1 MLKKIKIILLS
12 RLKKSKE
19 DKEVLRKRSICKGC
33 EFNSLNM
40 EKLPF
45 KKSIIKKL
53 SDFYSFIAGKS
64 EEDNLGNCTA
74 CESCSIYFKILM
86 SDEGEDCIKGYWKIS
101 EKK

>member
-1 MLKKIKIILLS
+1 MRLIKKLIIIIKS
-12 RLKKSKE
+12 RLKKPKE
-19 DKEVLRKRSICKGC
+19 DKEVLRKRSICKDC

-45 KKSIIKKL
+45 KKLIIKKL
-53 SDFYSFIAGKS
+53 SNFYSFIAGKS

-86 SDEGEDCIKGYWKIS
+86 SDEGEDCIKGYWNIK
-101 EKK
+101 

>member
-12 RLKKSKE
+12 RLKKPKE
-19 DKEVLRKRSICKGC
+19 NKEVLRKRSICKGC

-45 KKSIIKKL
+45 KKLIVKKL

-64 EEDNLGNCTA
+64 EEDNLGNCEA
-74 CESCSIYFKILM
+74 CESCSLFYKTIY
-86 SDEGEDCIKGYWKIS
+86 EDHCPHPKEDKWKI
-101 EKK
+101 